1 MRFKIITS
9 LIILFTISSFGMA
22 IDSTTKSI
30 TVNDFKK
37 ELKNNKSIVVLDI
50 RMQDELTGPLGK
62 IDGSVNIPLQELE
75 KKIHELDKFKSEYIF
90 VISRSGIPSKL
101 ATEMLRD
108 HGFIAVNVIGGMMA
122 YRQSTE

>member
-9 LIILFTISSFGMA
+9 LIILFTISSFGMG

-37 ELKNNKSIVVLDI
+37 ELKNNKSIVVLDV

-75 KKIHELDKFKSEYIF
+75 KRIHELDKFKREYIY

-108 HGFIAVNVIGGMMA
+108 HGFIAVNVAGGMMA
-122 YRQSTE
+122 YRQSSE